1 MEKEIDCSLNNTLR
15 VHLTKKNKSKN
26 KYTFTKNQ
34 LTIILVIFL
43 IILIS
48 FTVRIVLLVRS
59 LNKEKVEHNK
69 LLINYNKISG
79 ELFQFTQ
86 SYNNRHAEEFE
97 KKKLDLDSRVKE
109 LEKKYDEC
117 RTKLNMYIG
126 DFGID
131 SPFR

>member
-48 FTVRIVLLVRS
+48 FTVTIVLLVRS

-86 SYNNRHAEEFE
+86 SYNNRHAKEFE

-131 SPFR
+131 RPFR